1 MKHLTI
7 LWLLGVVFSLT
18 SVSFASCSTDDPVP
32 VPETEQPAIPESP
45 GEPDGND
52 NPDTPG
58 SDDTPDT
65 PGQDKPSN
73 NNDNNNNDPMSNQ
86 LTITVGAASFTA
98 TFADNATAAAF
109 KSRLPLTLNMSE
121 LNGNEKYFYL
131 PESLPA
137 VASNPETIQAG
148 DLMLY
153 GSDCLVLFYETF
165 RTSYSYTRIGRI
177 DHPSGLAAALG
188 RGRVSVTFSL

>member
-1 MKHLTI
+1 MKRYFIFLCLMLT
-7 LWLLGVVFSLT
+7 LSMTFVACGD
-18 SVSFASCSTDDPVP
+18 DDPVP
-32 VPETEQPAIPESP
+32 VPETEQPASPESP

-65 PGQDKPSN
+65 PGQDEPGN
-73 NNDNNNNDPMSNQ
+73 NNDNNNNDTPMSNQ
-86 LTITVGAASFTA
+86 LTITVGTASFTA

-109 KSRLPLTLNMSE
+109 KSRLPLALNMSE

-137 VASNPETIQAG
+137 AASNPGTIQAG

-177 DHPSGLAAALG
+177 DNPSGLAAALG
-188 RGRVSVTFSL
+188 RGSVSVTFSL

>member
-7 LWLLGVVFSLT
+7 LWLLGVAFSLT
-18 SVSFASCSTDDPVP
+18 SVSFASCSTDDPIP
-32 VPETEQPAIPESP
+32 VPETNQPENPGSP
-45 GEPDGND
+45 DEPDE
-52 NPDTPG
+52 PD
-58 SDDTPDT
+58 
-65 PGQDKPSN
+65 N
-73 NNDNNNNDPMSNQ
+73 NNDTPMSNQ
-86 LTITVGAASFTA
+86 LTITVGTASFTA

-137 VASNPETIQAG
+137 AASNPGTIRAG

-153 GSDCLVLFYETF
+153 GSDCLALFYETF

-177 DHPSGLAAALG
+177 DNPSGLAAALG
-188 RGRVSVTFSL
+188 RGSVSVTFSL